1 MRYGAFEMFR
11 WHNLV
16 LVVVIALVMLGV
28 DYHQQAQKSGA
39 RLVELGF
46 AGYVETIKGRIG
58 THAADVPLTEQ
69 AAPASV
75 KDTSNNTSPDKRANQ
90 DITPT
95 QSKAAPTRF
104 KAGGSGI
111 AACTT
116 KGGIK
121 RCRIGD
127 G

>member
-16 LVVVIALVMLGV
+16 LIVVIALVMLGI
-28 DYHQQAQKSGA
+28 DYHLQAQKSGT
-39 RLVELGF
+39 RIFELGF

-58 THAADVPLTEQ
+58 AHTADVPQDDQ
-69 AAPASV
+69 AASAPM
-75 KDTSNNTSPDKRANQ
+75 KDTRNNISPDKRANQ
-90 DITPT
+90 DSTPT
-95 QSKAAPTRF
+95 QSKPAPTRF

>member
-1 MRYGAFEMFR
+1 MFR

-16 LVVVIALVMLGV
+16 LIVVIALVMLGI
-28 DYHQQAQKSGA
+28 DYHQQAQKSGT
-39 RLVELGF
+39 RMVELGF

-58 THAADVPLTEQ
+58 THSANVPLAEQ
-69 AAPASV
+69 ATTAPV
-75 KDTSNNTSPDKRANQ
+75 KDTCNNTRPDKRANQ
-90 DITPT
+90 DTTPT
-95 QSKAAPTRF
+95 QSKAVPTRF
-104 KAGGSGI
+104 KAGGSGV
-111 AACTT
+111 AACAT